1 MGLDQPRGLSER
13 LQQRLVVFALNA
25 SSA

>member
-25 SSA
+25 SA